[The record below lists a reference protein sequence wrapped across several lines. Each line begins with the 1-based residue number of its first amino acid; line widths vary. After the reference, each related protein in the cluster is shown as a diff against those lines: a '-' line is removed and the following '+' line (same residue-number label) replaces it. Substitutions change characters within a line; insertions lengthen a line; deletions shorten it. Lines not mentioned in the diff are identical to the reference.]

1 MAVRKSL
8 PAEDGELKFL
18 ALISPFY
25 RMLRAR
31 GERMSTRDSS
41 LQFLPRI
48 GSAGGPD
55 QARRSDREEHDRQSD
70 VVKGDYV
77 VRAG

>member
-1 MAVRKSL
+1 
-8 PAEDGELKFL
+8 
-18 ALISPFY
+18 
-25 RMLRAR
+25 MLRAR
-31 GERMSTRDSS
+31 GGGMSTRDSS

-70 VVKGDYV
+70 AVKGIT
-77 VRAG
+77 